1 MWVFIIT
8 GGTLLLVSLLWYFFI
23 ETRLREKRDSIQGDA
38 TPLAEGRL
46 SQLPRRQFID
56 FLRASAEKRLELNLG
71 SLAGFLG
78 ESGQEEEEH
87 ETKPIKIDRKLHIDY
102 SRSQYINQ
110 AIRVM
115 IRIAST
121 KGDPLSEVELKF
133 AEGEFKANKTKEQKQ
148 LETDGETRFDFYLKP
163 SKAEDCILTV
173 VISYIADSSSKVPEP
188 IVRSVIIDKTSSVD
202 GGTETKEHTEQVTKT
217 PATAEAAALIV
228 WTDDLVVTV
237 KSLLGINAAGLDLLK
252 NAVGILAALILL
264 GIALVSGRTDGASA
278 IAWGIASL
286 ASVLGVPVTDQ
297 IMKNFFPAK
306 TDQRQTHQGAGNGG
320 TTH

>member
-121 KGDPLSEVELKF
+121 KG
-133 AEGEFKANKTKEQKQ
+133 
-148 LETDGETRFDFYLKP
+148 
-163 SKAEDCILTV
+163 
-173 VISYIADSSSKVPEP
+173 
-188 IVRSVIIDKTSSVD
+188 
-202 GGTETKEHTEQVTKT
+202 
-217 PATAEAAALIV
+217 
-228 WTDDLVVTV
+228 
-237 KSLLGINAAGLDLLK
+237 
-252 NAVGILAALILL
+252 
-264 GIALVSGRTDGASA
+264 
-278 IAWGIASL
+278 
-286 ASVLGVPVTDQ
+286 
-297 IMKNFFPAK
+297 
-306 TDQRQTHQGAGNGG
+306 
-320 TTH
+320 